1 MQRIAGAMFLYF
13 LAFLGGVLTIVSA
26 CILVL
31 GSGKDGKAVRFRVRI
46 DGTSPGEDHGGDA
59 DEKGEGVR
67 EYRLY
72 QLVRPKGKV
81 EDLTFEIEFLDP
93 GVQDYA
99 FTFG

>member
-1 MQRIAGAMFLYF
+1 MERIAGAMFLYL
-13 LAFLGGVLTIVSA
+13 LAFLGGVLTIVSP

-46 DGTSPGEDHGGDA
+46 DGTSPGKDHGGDA
-59 DEKGEGVR
+59 DGKCEGVG
-67 EYRLY
+67 ECRLY
-72 QLVRPKGKV
+72 QLVWQKGKV

-93 GVQDYA
+93 GVQACA